1 VTLQYIFH
9 PLAAA
14 ELDQAVAYYEGIQRG
29 KGLELAVR
37 VHAVMEQIREHP
49 DSASA
54 TFGSV
59 RSVPVQP
66 TSRWSYTLHYRA
78 TPTCIRVLA
87 LAHQRRQPFYWFGRR

>member
-1 VTLQYIFH
+1 VILPYIFH

-49 DSASA
+49 DSASV

-59 RSVPVQP
+59 RSVPVQHVG
-66 TSRWSYTLHYRA
+66 RNNQRALRRIWSWRIEQ
-78 TPTCIRVLA
+78 TPKG
-87 LAHQRRQPFYWFGRR
+87 Y